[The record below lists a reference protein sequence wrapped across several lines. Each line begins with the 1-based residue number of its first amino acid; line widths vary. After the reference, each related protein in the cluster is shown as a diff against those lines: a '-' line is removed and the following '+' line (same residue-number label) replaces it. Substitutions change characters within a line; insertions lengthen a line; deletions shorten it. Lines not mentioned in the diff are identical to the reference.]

1 VIRSFQNA
9 DLPIL
14 HQLWLEHWSTIG
26 PPPVVRV
33 AQIEQAVLAR
43 TFFRADA
50 LLIAQRESVAVA
62 WLQLCRAPDDP
73 DLIVIPT
80 ICLAANADVSLGIEL
95 LQEARRRAEEAGARR
110 IEVGVVRDNRFG
122 YAGLDPMGHGTG
134 LSTADPRLQVILES
148 SGFRIASRAVAM
160 TVSVAGFRPPVS
172 REGLT
177 YRRTTR
183 LEMEPLSYRD
193 PRHAAGMSHLDVE
206 TQQLVD
212 RSGQRLASLRFWF
225 SDPEAEVMNPSL
237 MIVDLCDGV
246 ERGRL
251 DAAESYLL
259 AASIQAVAQRNISAV
274 ETAVDEDQSELLSQ
288 LELLQFCPTAQG
300 IRWTTGPVAQLNSAN

>member
-1 VIRSFQNA
+1 MIRSFQNA

-26 PPPVVRV
+26 PSPVVRE
-33 AQIEQAVLAR
+33 AQIEQAILAR
-43 TFFRADA
+43 TFFRPDS
-50 LLIAQRESVAVA
+50 LLIAQRDDVAVA
-62 WLQLCRAPDDP
+62 WLQFCRSPDDA
-73 DLIVIPT
+73 DLMVIPA
-80 ICLAANADVSLGIEL
+80 ICLGASADASMGIEL
-95 LQEARRRAEEAGARR
+95 LQEARRRSEQLGVKR
-110 IEVGVVRDNRFG
+110 IEVGVVRDDRFG

-134 LSTADPRLQVILES
+134 LPTADPRLQLILES
-148 SGFRIASRAVAM
+148 SGFQIASQAVAM

-193 PRHAAGMSHLDVE
+193 PRLAAGMSHLDVE
-206 TQQLVD
+206 THLLVD
-212 RSGQRLASLRFWF
+212 RSGQRLAAFNFWF

-237 MIVDLCDGV
+237 MILDLCDGLAK
-246 ERGRL
+246 GRL
-251 DAAESYLL
+251 DPAESYLL

-274 ETAVDEDQSELLSQ
+274 ETAVDENQTELLSQ
-288 LELLQFCPTAQG
+288 LELLQFRPIAQG
-300 IRWTTGPVAQLNSAN
+300 IRWTTLAAG